1 MGMLMHHTWLA
12 QQAEEQVK
20 QPEPKPAEEAQ
31 ETEKPERKMPSPRA
45 AKNPVRRKAS
55 K

>member
-12 QQAEEQVK
+12 QQKEKEQPKKKAEPAPATE
-20 QPEPKPAEEAQ
+20 EPKE
-31 ETEKPERKMPSPRA
+31 
-45 AKNPVRRKAS
+45 PVKEPVKRTGGRRKTG